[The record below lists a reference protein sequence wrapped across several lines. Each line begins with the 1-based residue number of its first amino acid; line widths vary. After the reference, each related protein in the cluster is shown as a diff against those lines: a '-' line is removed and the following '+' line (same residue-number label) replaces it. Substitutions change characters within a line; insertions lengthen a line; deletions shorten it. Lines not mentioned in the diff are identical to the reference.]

1 MNMSCSLELPTL
13 QAGLIKDIKLLSG
26 CSSPL
31 LWCLSSFFFLKALKL
46 HSTSETSGMEKA
58 VLEKQQNWSNWKAVF
73 YHHIRSCNREGTAV
87 SRRKM
92 AFINK
97 YPWQSSTIREGG
109 QPAVTMSC
117 EGRELGLCCGKLA
130 LFGSGGWEKTT
141 CKCKTLQT
149 RPCIAVLVRLWKAC
163 LFLGRP
169 FARQN

>member
-13 QAGLIKDIKLLSG
+13 QAGLIKDIKLLPG

-73 YHHIRSCNREGTAV
+73 YHHLQSCNREGTAV

-97 YPWQSSTIREGG
+97 YPWQSSTVPVKEAKQQSQWAVKEGSWARVVVSWHCSGLEGG
-109 QPAVTMSC
+109 REPPANVRHCRPSPALLFWCVC
-117 EGRELGLCCGKLA
+117 E
-130 LFGSGGWEKTT
+130 
-141 CKCKTLQT
+141 
-149 RPCIAVLVRLWKAC
+149 RPVC
-163 LFLGRP
+163 L
-169 FARQN
+169 